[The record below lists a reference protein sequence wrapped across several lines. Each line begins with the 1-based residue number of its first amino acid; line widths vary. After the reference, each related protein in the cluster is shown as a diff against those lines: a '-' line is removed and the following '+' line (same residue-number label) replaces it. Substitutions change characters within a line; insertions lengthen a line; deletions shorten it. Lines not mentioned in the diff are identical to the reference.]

1 MIATHGDTI
10 AWVELQKDRGTMSV
24 IHTLNAASRAGR
36 LAKRLEHVGFSDI
49 VKVRNRVMELRA
61 SGQTVH
67 AFHGGEP
74 FFPTAEA
81 VKQALVQAAVEDK
94 TKYAP
99 SSGIL
104 PLRKAIAEK
113 LRSRNQM
120 QDVSVDDVLVTVGGA
135 HALWV
140 SFQSVLDP
148 GDEMLVFSPYWTP
161 IADMVRAAEATPVFV
176 PTGEARR
183 EGLTKT
189 LARYSTAA
197 TRAIY
202 YNTPQNPSGVVF
214 SREEA
219 ETVAAF
225 AQERDLVLVAD
236 EAYEDLVYEGE
247 HVSIASL
254 PGMAERTIS
263 TYTFSKSYAMTGW
276 RIGYAVAKEPFMTG
290 LKKLVLYST
299 NGVTTMVQYAAL
311 TAIQT
316 AQTELDRRRSE
327 YRQRRDLMI
336 NGLRSLGFECSLPHG
351 AFYAFPGSARVH
363 PDSRE
368 AAAILLDRAH
378 VATIP
383 GVVFG
388 AEGEGHLRFGYA
400 TGMEEIEAGLDAMR
414 RVL

>member
-1 MIATHGDTI
+1 MSA
-10 AWVELQKDRGTMSV
+10 GTLV
-24 IHTLNAASRAGR
+24 PGNAASATRKASVR
-36 LAKRLEHVGFSDI
+36 LAARLECVGFSDI

-74 FFPTAEA
+74 FFSTAESI
-81 VKQALVQAAVEDK
+81 KQALAQAAVEDK

-99 SSGIL
+99 SSGIA
-104 PLRKAIAEK
+104 PLRTAIVDK
-113 LRSRNQM
+113 LKSRNQM
-120 QDVSVDDVLVTVGGA
+120 HGVSVDDVIVTVGGA
-135 HALWV
+135 HALWS
-140 SFQSVLDP
+140 SFQAVLDA
-148 GDEMLVFSPYWTP
+148 GDEVLVFSPYWTP
-161 IADMVRAAEATPVFV
+161 IADMVRAAEAV
-176 PTGEARR
+176 PIFISTEEARR
-183 EGLTKT
+183 EGLPQT
-189 LARYSTAA
+189 LAKYATPA

-214 SREEA
+214 SRIEA
-219 ETVAAF
+219 HQTADF
-225 AQERDLVLVAD
+225 AQARDLVVIAD

-254 PGMAERTIS
+254 PGMAERTIT

-311 TAIQT
+311 EAMQT
-316 AQTELDRRRSE
+316 TLDALHIRRDE
-327 YRQRRDLMI
+327 YRLRRDLLV
-336 NGLRSLGFECSLPHG
+336 NGLVQLGFDCSMPQG
-351 AFYAFPGSARVH
+351 AFYAFPLSERIHA
-363 PDSRE
+363 DSRK
-368 AAAILLDRAH
+368 AAALLLDEAH

-388 AEGEGHLRFGYA
+388 DEGEGHLRFGYA
-400 TGMEEIEAGLDAMR
+400 TGLAEIAAGLEAIK

>member
-1 MIATHGDTI
+1 MENFSMT
-10 AWVELQKDRGTMSV
+10 S
-24 IHTLNAASRAGR
+24 IHAVHAPFKAAR
-36 LAKRLEHVGFSDI
+36 LARRLEHVGFSDI
-49 VKVRNRVMELRA
+49 VKVRNKVMELRA

-74 FFPTAEA
+74 FFATSEDVKYAMTQA
-81 VKQALVQAAVEDK
+81 VIEDR

-99 SSGIL
+99 SSGVL
-104 PLRKAIAEK
+104 PLRQAIVDK
-113 LRSRNQM
+113 LRVRNQM
-120 QDVSVDDVLVTVGGA
+120 LDVTVDDVIVTVGGA

-140 SFQSVLDP
+140 SFQAVLNP
-148 GDEMLVFSPYWTP
+148 GDEVLVFSPYWTP

-176 PTGEARR
+176 PTSHARS
-183 EGLTKT
+183 EGMQQT
-189 LARYSTAA
+189 LAKYATEA

-219 ETVAAF
+219 EAVAAF
-225 AQERDLVLVAD
+225 SQERELLVIAD

-263 TYTFSKSYAMTGW
+263 TYTFSKSFAMTGW

-290 LKKLVLYST
+290 LRKLVLYST
-299 NGVTTMVQYAAL
+299 NGVATMVQYAGLAAMHTPL
-311 TAIQT
+311 L
-316 AQTELDRRRSE
+316 ELHRRRAE
-327 YRQRRDLMI
+327 YRDRRDLI
-336 NGLRSLGFECSLPHG
+336 VNGLRNIGFECALPEG
-351 AFYAFPGSARVH
+351 AFYAFPSCARVH
-363 PDSRE
+363 ADSRE
-368 AAAILLDRAH
+368 ASAILLDKAH

-400 TGMEEIEAGLDAMR
+400 TGIEEIKSGLEAMR
-414 RVL
+414 RFL